1 MSEGERRAV
10 ACVSPR
16 AYGWLDRTTKLL
28 GVALVGAGLEVGGG
42 TAGGVTLAVAGATA
56 ALATVFVRR
65 GDERDRST
73 DGDPTNE

>member
-10 ACVSPR
+10 ALSPR

-42 TAGGVTLAVAGATA
+42 TAGGVILAVAGAAA
-56 ALATVFVRR
+56 ALATVFVQRD
-65 GDERDRST
+65 DERDRST